1 MGNLAPA
8 TTAAESPAEHRPRH
22 IAIIMDGN
30 GRWAQRRGLPRLA
43 GHRAGTENIR
53 RIVSTCI
60 DLGVEVLTLYAF
72 STENWQRPPDEVSGL
87 MEIFYRVSGP
97 EIRRLH
103 DANVKIRHIGRMERL
118 PPHMQERI
126 RYAEDLTRQNSRMTL
141 NLAFNY
147 GGRTEI
153 VDAIRGI
160 IRDGIRPEAVDEA
173 LIDRYLY
180 TAGQP
185 NPDLMI
191 RTAGELR
198 LSNFL
203 IWQASYAE
211 YYASPKCW
219 PDFDADDLR
228 EAVAAYAHRHRKYGR
243 L

>member
-1 MGNLAPA
+1 MV
-8 TTAAESPAEHRPRH
+8 AESPSRVEPAQPNVPRH

-53 RIVSTCI
+53 RVVSTCI
-60 DLGVEVLTLYAF
+60 ELGVEVLTVYAF

-87 MEIFYRVSGP
+87 MAIFYRVSGP

-103 DANVKIRHIGRMERL
+103 EANVRIRHLGRMERL
-118 PPHMQERI
+118 APHMQERI
-126 RYAEDLTRQNSRMTL
+126 RYAEDLTRNNTTMTL

-147 GGRTEI
+147 GGRSEI

-160 IRDGIRPEAVDEA
+160 IRDGISPEAVDEA

-211 YYASPKCW
+211 YYASPKFW

-228 EAVAAYAHRHRKYGR
+228 EAVAAFAHRHRKFGG

>member
-22 IAIIMDGN
+22 VAIIMDGN

-53 RIVSTCI
+53 RIVSTCLE
-60 DLGVEVLTLYAF
+60 LGVEVLTVYAF

-87 MEIFYRVSGP
+87 MAIFYRVSGP

-103 DANVKIRHIGRMERL
+103 EVNVRIRHLGRMERL
-118 PPHMQERI
+118 APHMQERI
-126 RYAEDLTRQNSRMTL
+126 RYAEELTRDNTAMTL

-147 GGRTEI
+147 GGRSEI
-153 VDAIRGI
+153 VDAIRAI
-160 IRDGIRPEAVDEA
+160 IRDGIAPDAVDES

-219 PDFDADDLR
+219 PDFDAGDLR
-228 EAVAAYAHRHRKYGR
+228 EAVAAFASRHRKYGG